1 MPCEHCGATI
11 AMLAHCEIGTFE
23 DTARVMFEK
32 IRELN
37 VPTWIA
43 GVPIGAGPIEERPA
57 DLLKVWP
64 EREDIQRLAPQAF
77 DAILGALR
85 AKHCHSTRT

>member
-1 MPCEHCGATI
+1 MPCERCGATI
-11 AMLAHCEIGTFE
+11 AILAHCEVGTLE

-32 IRELN
+32 IREVN

-43 GVPIGAGPIEERPA
+43 GVPIGEGPVEQRPA

-64 EREDIQRLAPQAF
+64 EREPVQRLPPDAF
-77 DAILGALR
+77 NALLDVLGAQ
-85 AKHCHSTRT
+85 HC